1 MPRSSSL
8 AREENQYL
16 LQEDPDIAFG
26 VAHPD
31 VVTANDAEVES
42 VTTTRVRAT
51 KQDAGKKLHDG
62 PDDSD
67 DEDDDSTYGSLAAG
81 SPDRLLSPTHAAVAA
96 TAQVEQEG
104 QALASTSTLPA
115 TEKKKSKKLE
125 EVRWRD
131 LPRKDQLT
139 VLVLARLAE
148 PLAQTSM
155 TSYIYFM
162 LQSFDPELPPSSIAS
177 QAGLLVGA
185 FTLAQCLTAVWWGKF
200 ADLESLGRKR
210 VLLIGLTG
218 MLISTLGV
226 AFSKSF
232 ATLLFFRSL
241 GGALNG
247 NVGVMRTM
255 ISEIVKEKKYQ
266 PKAFLVL
273 PVTFNIGVL

>member
-1 MPRSSSL
+1 MPKTSSL
-8 AREENQYL
+8 ATEENEHL
-16 LQEDPDIAFG
+16 LQEDPDLALG
-26 VAHPD
+26 TAHTD
-31 VVTANDAEVES
+31 VVAAHDVEVDYASTAHIRPN
-42 VTTTRVRAT
+42 
-51 KQDAGKKLHDG
+51 KHDRNR
-62 PDDSD
+62 DDDHD
-67 DEDDDSTYGSLAAG
+67 DEEDEDSTYGSLAAG
-81 SPDRLLSPTHAAVAA
+81 SPDRLLTPPHAPAAA
-96 TAQVEQEG
+96 TAQLEQEG
-104 QALASTSTLPA
+104 QALSDQTLPA
-115 TEKKKSKKLE
+115 VENQKKKSQKLE

-162 LQSFDPELPPSSIAS
+162 LQSFDPSLPAASIAS
-177 QAGLLVGA
+177 QAGLLTGA
-185 FTLAQCLTAVWWGKF
+185 FTLAQCLTAVWWGRM
-200 ADLESLGRKR
+200 ADKETFGRKR
-210 VLLIGLTG
+210 VMLIGLTG
-218 MLISTLGV
+218 TLISTLGI

-232 ATLLFFRSL
+232 GVLMFFRCV